1 MKKIYLSK
9 TNSRIFG
16 ICGGIGQ
23 AYDVDPTLVRL
34 TLVFL
39 TLATAVI
46 PGMVTYLLGWF
57 LVPEQPQGQAN
68 ESEK

>member
-1 MKKIYLSK
+1 MKRIYLSK

-23 AYDVDPTLVRL
+23 AYDIDPTLVRL
-34 TLVFL
+34 VVVFL

-46 PGMVTYLLGWF
+46 PGLVTYLLGWF
-57 LVPEQPQGQAN
+57 IVPDQPLQQA
-68 ESEK
+68 